1 MSVPK
6 LPPETL
12 AWLAAAEQ
20 AGGDAAGSPIPGLDA
35 SWNALP
41 FLSVF
46 ADTFL
51 GVASVNAVHELG
63 HRIMAGV
70 RSPCFTC
77 CACCA
82 CVRFRLT
89 GGVSVGSLANHVS
102 LMGVPYARSAEWREN
117 ALLVLSMPGR
127 RFLQRA

>member
-1 MSVPK
+1 MQASVAALVSVPK

-20 AGGDAAGSPIPGLDA
+20 AGGDAAGNPIPGLDA

-51 GVASVNAVHELG
+51 GVASINTVHELG
-63 HRIMAGV
+63 HRIVAG
-70 RSPCFTC
+70 
-77 CACCA
+77 
-82 CVRFRLT
+82 
-89 GGVSVGSLANHVS
+89 
-102 LMGVPYARSAEWREN
+102 ARSHCFACLEVE
-117 ALLVLSMPGR
+117 R
-127 RFLQRA
+127 RRLGILPSIRCV